1 MRDLVCWAAAHIK
14 DREDE
19 VAQWKGYDAPSSLSS
34 WGALKA
40 GTSRF
45 PPKSI
50 TLEKI
55 PSSHSGCLCNH
66 GHFKARNKDSRAQRG
81 FCPWRSGHYSTL
93 MPEIPLLHVDGNLSK
108 LQENTETLSAISIQH
123 RRRQHFGFCLPCRR
137 SGQTL
142 SRSVGGRNTW
152 PRCVC
157 CYVLTVCS
165 LLPSWENSGAACL
178 KENSAQVIAHANRKG
193 KR

>member
-55 PSSHSGCLCNH
+55 PSSHSDCLCNH

-123 RRRQHFGFCLPCRR
+123 RRRQHFGFCLPAQRTN
-137 SGQTL
+137 SLTL
-142 SRSVGGRNTW
+142 SRRQKHLTSLR
-152 PRCVC
+152 
-157 CYVLTVCS
+157 VLLRFDCLQFAAV
-165 LLPSWENSGAACL
+165 LRKQRRGLPER
-178 KENSAQVIAHANRKG
+178 EFSAGNCTC
-193 KR
+193 